1 MSVLSF
7 TGSVLQACTL
17 WSLGTSP
24 WYVLLLL
31 SLPESLLRLWS
42 AHASM
47 LQNSDVVI
55 FAAHDLAFEQ
65 ELLKL

>member
-1 MSVLSF
+1 MSVLSS
-7 TGSVLQACTL
+7 TGSVLQACML
-17 WSLGTSP
+17 WSLGTLP

-31 SLPESLLRLWS
+31 LLPESPLRLQS

-47 LQNSDVVI
+47 LQDSDVVI